1 MSYEQLLN
9 DFKII
14 PLNSKIHKKK
24 KSKINRK
31 RKPIERQDI
40 QGPIHAEEISRPNE
54 ESKSTKSNPPV
65 KLEQNTLDT
74 NPKSIN
80 ARKYEKEVKKYYKK
94 KFTSQYKQFIINLL
108 NKNQ

>member
-1 MSYEQLLN
+1 MSYDNLLN

-14 PLNSKIHKKK
+14 PL
-24 KSKINRK
+24 KSKIIKKSTQNRRRNSK
-31 RKPIERQDI
+31 SNDRSDI
-40 QGPIHAEEISRPNE
+40 SRPIHAEQISEPDE
-54 ESKSTKSNPPV
+54 EPKSTTKNTPI
-65 KLEQNTLDT
+65 KLEQNSLES
-74 NPKSIN
+74 NPRPIN